1 MTEESEKILKKAILG
16 ISLKPKHLI
25 FCTVYIT
32 DRRLIFKDQKGKVQK
47 IGYSHIHEFLTDKGR
62 LGIRFIYP
70 RPLFGY
76 PDEFIRMNIV
86 NLQRIEGGE
95 IKGVESPKWVA
106 AWKKYLS
113 NIHEKRLHDLVA
125 QREEE
130 EDEVLFVEQIERS
143 DKGLDRCENVK
154 SREKMLVTCSNGFS
168 KKLKVYITNKRILI
182 KLKSSDYL
190 IIPYSLLYEVIP
202 DTKGAKLHV
211 TFSYA
216 QHIEGVDSE
225 ISEIALQRIP
235 VEGEEYPEVLNTR
248 WVEDWEAFFAQVL
261 SLFAPKKGV
270 IDLNEMAQIL
280 SEMRHSPAKYTLS
293 PSAQKGWD
301 TACASAIKQLKE
313 IGQRDLYQYMKY
325 LIDEYENWQV
335 RAFAEPDESRR
346 KAYEGSVQALS
357 SILTYVA
364 RETMLE
370 E

>member
-25 FCTVYIT
+25 FCNVYIT
-32 DRRLIFKDQKGKVQK
+32 ERRLIFKDQKGKVQK
-47 IGYSHIHEFLTDKGR
+47 IGYTHIHEFLTDQGR

-70 RPLFGY
+70 RPLFGSTE
-76 PDEFIRMNIV
+76 EFIRMNIL
-86 NLQRIEGGE
+86 NLERIEGGE
-95 IKGVESPKWVA
+95 IKTVQNSKWAA

-113 NIHEKRLHDLVA
+113 NIHEKYLHELVA
-125 QREEE
+125 QRKE
-130 EDEVLFVEQIERS
+130 EDDELLFVEQIQRS

-154 SREKMLVTCSNGFS
+154 GREKMLVTCPNGFS
-168 KKLKVYITNKRILI
+168 KKLKVYITNKRMLI
-182 KLKSSDYL
+182 KLKTNDYL

-202 DTKGAKLHV
+202 DTAGANLHV
-211 TFSYA
+211 TLSYA
-216 QHIEGVDSE
+216 QYIEGVDSE
-225 ISEIALQRIP
+225 ISEITLQRIP
-235 VEGEEYPEVLNTR
+235 DEGEEYPQVLNTR

-270 IDLNEMAQIL
+270 LDLNEMAEIL
-280 SEMRHSPAKYTLS
+280 SEMRHSPAKYNLS

-313 IGQRDLYQYMKY
+313 IGKRDLYLYLKY

-335 RAFAEPDESRR
+335 RAFAEPDDSRR

-357 SILTYVA
+357 SILTYIA
-364 RETMLE
+364 KETMLE